1 MSNWLPLANV
11 KSLDWVVIVSLQIVF
26 PNSLTNVPMKT
37 FMVISFLCQ
46 FSSNPDVLL
55 FRSWQIIAKM
65 GLSLF
70 PRFITVSTH
79 VQHTC
84 RFRFYRA
91 APRILWWRHSKAAV
105 KTSARTTDSP
115 QVGLKRDPLPS
126 SHNSW
131 QHLAPDAYFLR
142 TLESHLPD
150 PCPPLYWH
158 LTSQCLTSS
167 IPAK

>member
-1 MSNWLPLANV
+1 MSNRLSLANV

-26 PNSLTNVPMKT
+26 PNSLTNVPMNT
-37 FMVISFLCQ
+37 FMVVSFLCK

-55 FRSWQIIAKM
+55 FKSWQIVAKM

-70 PRFITVSTH
+70 HRFTTVSTTH
-79 VQHTC
+79 VS
-84 RFRFYRA
+84 FPSFYTA
-91 APRILWWRHSKAAV
+91 APQILWWRHSKAAV

-115 QVGLKRDPLPS
+115 QVGLKKDPLPS

-131 QHLAPDAYFLR
+131 QHLAPGTHFSDGPWISSSWSL
-142 TLESHLPD
+142 
-150 PCPPLYWH
+150 PPLHWY